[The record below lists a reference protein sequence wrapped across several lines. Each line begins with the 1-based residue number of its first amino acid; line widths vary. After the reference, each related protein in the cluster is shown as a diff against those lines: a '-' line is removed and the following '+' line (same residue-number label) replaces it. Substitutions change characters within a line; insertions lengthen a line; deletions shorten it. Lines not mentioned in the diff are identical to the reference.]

1 MKKYIISR
9 IAWLLCLLLAMTGCS
24 KEMSSSFSDDGEI
37 RPGDPVMFTTYV
49 QGKAL
54 TRTYADETA
63 FNTDMATY
71 HDASSSYAFTYEI
84 YKSGEDAAIAY
95 GSTVYWP
102 DNVNA
107 YGFKATAGSATL
119 GTNQTTANYLLAQ
132 DKLIGYGFEPLWSGD
147 APVDNIEGLNYR
159 TCGNWQAANI
169 SRSVPEADQKKIPLY
184 LKHQRSKITIILK
197 ASEGVNHEDLALST
211 AGTNIDATIYSYSGG
226 STTEVKPYAS
236 ETTISTVTYTQY
248 TAIVEPYDYQTN
260 SEKVIAR
267 ISVSGQPFTF
277 SVNNE
282 SDNEKKSNYNLTA
295 GKHLVITATL
305 ARGNAQKVL
314 LTAQV
319 VPWTEVSIDA
329 TVGDDGQIG
338 TTTDINDL
346 AALKAF
352 LSDNDINKQGNIANI
367 TANINLED
375 GGDWTSQPLNCT
387 MKLNNHTIST
397 THPVFTTIGALGKVE
412 GGTISVS
419 GDATEVT
426 AAVATTNLGTIKEV
440 TVSRS
445 STGKASQ
452 GGLVVTNSGTISS
465 CSSTLPVHGTS
476 GVVGG
481 IAMESVYSTIGS
493 MPVIENCTVDARVD
507 GETISYG
514 GGIVG
519 SAVGRVSGNTFEYG
533 ITILQD
539 ATIFKNI
546 VGSKYDEAHQLRAYN
561 NTWPTNAD
569 NTIGDDTNQNAN
581 KTSEANRFD
590 ATIDSQAE
598 LAEILKSTN
607 NLAGRK
613 YRLSDNF
620 VVTETALGGE
630 GWTNDYSGLH
640 AAFWLDGNY
649 KNIITYPTTLILF
662 GEIGTHTTNLKVNG
676 DLVVPTTTP

>member
-1 MKKYIISR
+1 MKKYNISQ

-24 KEMSSSFSDDGEI
+24 NEMSSSFSDDGEI

-119 GTNQTTANYLLAQ
+119 GTNQTTANDLLAQ

-159 TCGNWQAANI
+159 TCGNWKAANI

-211 AGTNIDATIYSYSGG
+211 ATTNIDATIYSYSGG

-260 SEKVIAR
+260 SDKVIAR

-476 GVVGG
+476 GDVGG
-481 IAMESVYSTIGS
+481 IAMKSVYSTIGS

-507 GETISYG
+507 GETGTYG

-519 SAVGRVSGNTFEYG
+519 RAVGRVSGNTFAYG
-533 ITILQD
+533 ITLNQNAND
-539 ATIFKNI
+539 FKNI
-546 VGSKYDEAHQLRAYN
+546 VLAKADSHELRAYDN
-561 NTWPTNAD
+561 KWPTKAD
-569 NTIGDDTNQNAN
+569 NSIGDHSYNNSNTTTAT
-581 KTSEANRFD
+581 KYD
-590 ATIDSQAE
+590 ATIDSSDE
-598 LAEILKSTN
+598 LWTLLMGVYTTN
-607 NLAGRK
+607 IAGK
-613 YRLSDNF
+613 NYRVNCDFTVVNDASSAHWDNNISGR
-620 VVTETALGGE
+620 TALF
-630 GWTNDYSGLH
+630 H
-640 AAFWLDGNY
+640 LDGNG
-649 KNIITYPTTLILF
+649 KNITTYPSDLVLF
-662 GEIGTHTTNLKVNG
+662 ANVSTATTNLKVNNV
-676 DLVVPTTTP
+676 LVSTTP